1 MKLKIEEL
9 RKEICGIYILY
20 LDNKIVYV
28 GQSVN
33 MYSRIQTHLSE
44 GIKSFDEVEFIPTQ
58 YELLKKEELK
68 LIEQHTPVYNI
79 SGNPLAQERGNRR
92 PLVKRE
98 SKEFIASKWFPI
110 EEPSI
115 LFKDKIARKHIA
127 PQPQPKNTSSVQCVL
142 STGERKLLSNN
153 TYIKQQHQT
162 IVKIRG
168 DEYIVPKDTTLF
180 VLSHVEYLISDDVF
194 GLLRLA

>member
-1 MKLKIEEL
+1 MKLKIKEL

-44 GIKSFDEVEFIPTQ
+44 GIKSFDEVEFIPTK

-79 SGNPLAQERGNRR
+79 SGNPLAQPKIPQRKT
-92 PLVKRE
+92 V
-98 SKEFIASKWFPI
+98 KEFTPSTWFPI
-110 EEPSI
+110 EEPSKF
-115 LFKDKIARKHIA
+115 FKDKIRKRYIA
-127 PQPQPKNTSSVQCVL
+127 PQPQPKNTLSVQCVL

-162 IVKIRG
+162 IVRIRG

-180 VLSHVEYLISDDVF
+180 VLSHVEYLISDDIF